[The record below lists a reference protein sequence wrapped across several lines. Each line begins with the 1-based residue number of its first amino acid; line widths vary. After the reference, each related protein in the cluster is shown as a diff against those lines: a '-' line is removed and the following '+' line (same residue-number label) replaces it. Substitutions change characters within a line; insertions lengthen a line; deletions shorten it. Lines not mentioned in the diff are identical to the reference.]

1 MEKEIA
7 KWNKQSERD
16 IWDEIVPWDIH
27 YFVCVM
33 SDSSIQIFMGSCDED
48 CDGNIY
54 EHLYCEKGC
63 DEEDIVLWMEVENPN
78 LEHHNK

>member
-7 KWNKQSERD
+7 KWNKQSERN
-16 IWDEIVPWDIH
+16 IWDEIAPWDIY

-33 SDSSIQIFMGSCDED
+33 SDSSIQIFLGQYDED

-54 EHLYCEKGC
+54 EHLYCEMAYSP
-63 DEEDIVLWMEVENPN
+63 EDIVLWMEVENPN
-78 LEHHNK
+78 K